1 MDKIRSTQLILGL
14 ALAVAAIG
22 CDQPGSGQL
31 GQSGDVAEVTA
42 SLTTV
47 PSGVLCVKL
56 ALSGSV
62 SSSLMLTVASGA
74 SSASMSLGY
83 VPAGNLTV
91 TPSAFNV
98 ACSWVTSSTVPT
110 WTGPAATVTVVAR
123 TPLVVPLTL
132 QPYSA
137 TATVN
142 FVPFVK
148 AVGASWSSN
157 YALLSD
163 GTVRAWGY
171 NVDGELGD
179 GTTTQRLTPVVVSG
193 LSGVA
198 SMPQAG
204 WATIH
209 AHSGPMARSG
219 VGAPTT
225 LASSATAGRPTPA
238 CPSRWQAAI
247 SPSRFRWAMVTRVVS
262 RRPAATSRAGATI
275 QTGSSAMARPSRH
288 LPRLHLWHSMSM
300 EAPMRS
306 RAATTLPACAEEA
319 GGGRVH
325 RLQQL
330 GRARNWQY
338 DQCDAMDVKFTGE
351 PRPRSRQDSLSADRA
366 HVLRL
371 CWLDGSVRC
380 TG

>member
-98 ACSWVTSSTVPT
+98 ACSSVTSSTVPT
-110 WTGPAATVTVVAR
+110 WTGPAATVTVVAG

-148 AVGASWSSN
+148 AVGASWSSS

-198 SMPQAG
+198 SL
-204 WATIH
+204 ATGGLGYYSC
-209 AHSGPMARSG
+209 ALRTNGSVWCWGCQLLWPARQRRDDQLQRARLG
-219 VGAPTT
+219 
-225 LASSATAGRPTPA
+225 GRRQSLPPGFGGLWSHVW
-238 CPSRWQAAI
+238 CHDDQR
-247 SPSRFRWAMVTRVVS
+247 
-262 RRPAATSRAGATI
+262 
-275 QTGSSAMARPSRH
+275 RH
-288 LPRLHLWHSMSM
+288 L
-300 EAPMRS
+300 
-306 RAATTLPACAEEA
+306 
-319 GGGRVH
+319 V
-325 RLQQL
+325 L
-330 GRARNWQY
+330 GRQFKRAVRQWHDRLVTY
-338 DQCDAMDVKFTGE
+338 PDCTYGTQCQW
-351 PRPRSRQDSLSADRA
+351 RHR
-366 HVLRL
+366 
-371 CWLDGSVRC
+371 
-380 TG
+380 